1 MGVIIRIVIV
11 MISVWGYI
19 YLSNQ
24 VYIEQTTTS
33 KNERRTNTHP
43 RIP

>member
-11 MISVWGYI
+11 MISMWGYV

-24 VYIEQTTTS
+24 AYIEQTS
-33 KNERRTNTHP
+33 ASNNERRTNTHP
-43 RIP
+43 GFP